1 MGVFKD
7 MLGSGQTLF
16 RNPVALDYDFIPK
29 LIPFREGE
37 QREIVSAVMPLM
49 QNRTGRN
56 LFIHGT
62 PGIGKTL
69 AVRAVLRE
77 MEDETDEIIPLYV
90 NCWNRNT
97 TYKILTHLVEE
108 MGYPFTQNK
117 RTEELFK
124 ILKERVNNASAVFV
138 FDEIDKA
145 EDLDVLYLILEEI
158 YRSSIVLITNHE
170 EWIAGLD
177 MRIKSRLT
185 PDHLEFNAYSLDE
198 LKTILTERADAAFHP
213 GVIDPEAIG
222 IIAQKTFAA
231 KDVRTGLFLLR
242 EAATYAESEGKKS
255 VELDHVRRAAAR
267 IEEFKIKDVGD
278 LDPDVQD
285 VLSLVKKRDGE
296 KIGTLYEEYSKG
308 SDVSYKTFQRRVGRL
323 EKGRYISVDHVDGG
337 EGGRTSILHYNAN
350 RDQSAASS
358 SRLA

>member
-16 RNPVALDYDFIPK
+16 KNPNALEYDFIPK

-49 QNRTGRN
+49 QQRNGRN
-56 LFIHGT
+56 LFIYGT

-69 AVRAVLRE
+69 AVRAVMRE
-77 MEDETDEIIPLYV
+77 VEDETDEIIPLYV
-90 NCWNRNT
+90 NCWNKNT

-108 MGYPFTQNK
+108 LGYPFTQNK

-145 EDLDVLYLILEEI
+145 EELDVLYLILEEI
-158 YRSSIVLITNHE
+158 FRSSIIMITNHE
-170 EWIAGLD
+170 EWIVHLD

-185 PDHLEFNAYSLDE
+185 PDHLSFAPYSLEE
-198 LKTILTERADAAFHP
+198 LRTILSERAEAAFYD
-213 GVIDPEAIG
+213 GVIDPEQIG
-222 IIAQKTFAA
+222 LIAQKTFTA

-242 EAATYAESEGKKS
+242 ESGTYAESESKKTI
-255 VELDHVRRAAAR
+255 EPEHVARAVAK
-267 IEEFKIKDVGD
+267 IDEFKIKNIGD
-278 LDPDVQD
+278 LDPDLQD
-285 VLSLVKKRDGE
+285 VLSLIKEHDGE
-296 KIGTLYEEYSKG
+296 RIGSLFEKHSKTA
-308 SDVSYKTFQRRVGRL
+308 DVSYKTFQRRIAKL
-323 EKGRYISVDHVDGG
+323 EKGRYISVDHIEGG
-337 EGGRTSILHYNAN
+337 EGGRTSILHYNT
-350 RDQSAASS
+350 
-358 SRLA
+358 SRR

>member
-7 MLGSGQTLF
+7 MLGSGETLF
-16 RNPVALDYDFIPK
+16 KNANALDYDFIPK

-49 QNRTGRN
+49 QGRSGRN

-69 AVRAVLRE
+69 AVKAVLDE
-77 MEDETDEIIPLYV
+77 VEGETDEIIPLYV

-145 EDLDVLYLILEEI
+145 EDLDVLYSILEEI
-158 YRSSIVLITNHE
+158 FRSSIVLITNYE
-170 EWIAGLD
+170 EWIATLD
-177 MRIKSRLT
+177 MRIKSRLM
-185 PDHLEFNAYSLDE
+185 PDHIEFEAYKLDE
-198 LKTILTERADAAFHP
+198 LKTILAERAKIAFHD
-213 GVIDPEAIG
+213 GVFGDESIG

-242 EAATYAESEGKKS
+242 EAATYAESEGKKA
-255 VELDHVRRAAAR
+255 VELDHVKRAAAR

-285 VLSLVKKRDGE
+285 VLALIKSSDGE
-296 KIGTLYEEYSKG
+296 KIGSLYEEYSKRG
-308 SDVSYKTFQRRVGRL
+308 SDVSYKTFQRRVAKL
-323 EKGRYISVDHVDGG
+323 EKGRYISVDHVEGG

-350 RDQSAASS
+350 RN
-358 SRLA
+358 

>member
-16 RNPVALDYDFIPK
+16 RNPNALEYDFIPK

-49 QNRTGRN
+49 QQRNGRN

-69 AVRAVLRE
+69 AVRAVMRE

-90 NCWNRNT
+90 NCWNKNT

-108 MGYPFTQNK
+108 LGYPFTQNK

-124 ILKERVNNASAVFV
+124 ILKERVNNASAVFI
-138 FDEIDKA
+138 FDEVDKA
-145 EDLDVLYLILEEI
+145 EDLDVLYMILEEI
-158 YRSSIVLITNHE
+158 FRSSIVMITNYQ
-170 EWIAGLD
+170 EWIAMLD

-185 PDHLEFNAYSLDE
+185 PDHLEFAPYKLSE
-198 LKTILTERADAAFHP
+198 LKTILRERADSAFYD
-213 GVIDPEAIG
+213 GVLSDELID
-222 IIAQKTFAA
+222 IIAQKTFLA

-242 EAATYAESEGKKS
+242 ESATYAESEGKKAIES
-255 VELDHVRRAAAR
+255 EHVKRAAAK
-267 IEEFKIKDVGD
+267 IEEFKIKNVDD
-278 LDPDVQD
+278 LDPDLQD
-285 VLSLVKKRDGE
+285 VLALIKSNDGE
-296 KIGTLYEEYSKG
+296 KIGALFETYTKSG
-308 SDVSYKTFQRRVGRL
+308 ADVSYKTFQRRVAKL
-323 EKGRYISVDHVDGG
+323 EKGKYISVDHIDGG
-337 EGGRTSILHYNAN
+337 DGGRTSILHYNAN
-350 RDQSAASS
+350 RS
-358 SRLA
+358 